1 MAEDKQNEP
10 LLINDQMKQMQQQ
23 LEELTLNH
31 LYLITM
37 IEQLHDTLLQEI
49 NQQTNNEQR
58 ERIISS
64 FDKNKEIAAFTKEN
78 RSFIQSIW
86 KRKRKYE

>member
-1 MAEDKQNEP
+1 MGENNQNEP
-10 LLINDQMKQMQQQ
+10 LLIDEQIKQMQQQ
-23 LEELTLNH
+23 LEELTFNH

-37 IEQLHDTLLQEI
+37 IEQLQETLLQKM

-58 ERIISS
+58 KRIISS
-64 FDKNKEIAAFTKEN
+64 FDRNKEIAAFTKEN

-86 KRKRKYE
+86 KRKRHE

>member
-1 MAEDKQNEP
+1 MMGENNQNEP
-10 LLINDQMKQMQQQ
+10 LLIDEQIKQMQQQ
-23 LEELTLNH
+23 LEELTFNH

-37 IEQLHDTLLQEI
+37 IEQLQETLLQKM

-58 ERIISS
+58 ESVISS
-64 FDKNKEIAAFTKEN
+64 FDRNKEIATFTEEN

-86 KRKRKYE
+86 KRKKHE

>member
-1 MAEDKQNEP
+1 MAEKNQNEP
-10 LLINDQMKQMQQQ
+10 LLIDEQIKQMQQQ
-23 LEELTLNH
+23 LEELTFNH

-37 IEQLHDTLLQEI
+37 IEQLQETLLQKM

-58 ERIISS
+58 ESVISS
-64 FDKNKEIAAFTKEN
+64 FDRNKEIATFTEEN

-86 KRKRKYE
+86 KRKKHE

>member
-1 MAEDKQNEP
+1 MAEKNQNEP
-10 LLINDQMKQMQQQ
+10 LLIDEQIKQMQQQ
-23 LEELTLNH
+23 LEELTFNH

-37 IEQLHDTLLQEI
+37 IEQLQETLLQKM

-58 ERIISS
+58 KRIISS
-64 FDKNKEIAAFTKEN
+64 FDRNKEIAAFTKEN

-86 KRKRKYE
+86 KRKRHE